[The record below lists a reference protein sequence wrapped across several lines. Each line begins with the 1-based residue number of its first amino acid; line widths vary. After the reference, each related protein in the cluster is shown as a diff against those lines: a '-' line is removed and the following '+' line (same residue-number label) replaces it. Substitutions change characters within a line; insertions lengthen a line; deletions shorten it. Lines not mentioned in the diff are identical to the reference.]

1 MEMTILNLSVFLITT
16 SFCWNV
22 AHVSSLLSSFSMTAS
37 MNGGR
42 PPSSAFPSPPP
53 PSICDAW
60 KYNKN
65 GIGWNWKAFS
75 LFQPFYSFHSLSKTT
90 SFPLKPMTISVK
102 SIIFL
107 CTQKKT
113 LTMPVFQKVWKKADV
128 VVIKASPQQEKKSGP
143 AERKT
148 LGNNEY

>member
-1 MEMTILNLSVFLITT
+1 MEMTILNLSVSLITT
-16 SFCWNV
+16 SFRWNV

-107 CTQKKT
+107 CTQKKNLNNARLSESMT
-113 LTMPVFQKVWKKADV
+113 KVDV
-128 VVIKASPQQEKKSGP
+128 VVIKASPTREAKRTGGKKNFG
-143 AERKT
+143 K
-148 LGNNEY
+148 